1 MIWLSSW
8 RVVSHGFQQ
17 LPPQAVHDEKPL
29 PECARS
35 TLISGLY
42 VHAAHTQT
50 IPVSGITTDLCTLD
64 LRCSNA

>member
-1 MIWLSSW
+1 MVFNNFPLK
-8 RVVSHGFQQ
+8 
-17 LPPQAVHDEKPL
+17 LYMNEKPL

-50 IPVSGITTDLCTLD
+50 IPVSGITTDLCTMD